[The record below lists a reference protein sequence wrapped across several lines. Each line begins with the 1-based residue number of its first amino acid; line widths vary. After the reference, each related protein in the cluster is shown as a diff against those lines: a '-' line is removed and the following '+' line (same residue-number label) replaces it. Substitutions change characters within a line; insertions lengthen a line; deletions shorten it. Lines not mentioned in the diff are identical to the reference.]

1 MGERAH
7 QREAL
12 RQRRHSLRVAMA
24 LPWGGGRTAV
34 AWRREA
40 GGAAA
45 FGVLQRKEGEAKEN
59 REEKGED
66 RGHTPAAPL
75 LTVAGE
81 PPVRA
86 RPPRRRRFGELREK
100 GGG

>member
-1 MGERAH
+1 M
-7 QREAL
+7 
-12 RQRRHSLRVAMA
+12 
-24 LPWGGGRTAV
+24 

-40 GGAAA
+40 AAGGAAT
-45 FGVLQRKEGEAKEN
+45 FGVLQRKEGETKEN
-59 REEKGED
+59 REEKGEI

-75 LTVAGE
+75 LTVASE

-100 GGG
+100 GGGQNVLGFGDPVAAARF